1 MLVSLK
7 IKEGVESHH
16 YSAMTILPWKGLT
29 SAQSVLFLVG
39 KTKRKLFPNP
49 NYLLSQS
56 DILRELLQN
65 LFSISNFRQ
74 SVDSLPLLD

>member
-29 SAQSVLFLVG
+29 SAKSMLSFSEI
-39 KTKRKLFPNP
+39 TKRKLHLPP

-56 DILRELLQN
+56 DIFRELRRN

-74 SVDSLPLLD
+74 SVDSPPPLD